1 VYGAQQRC
9 HEFENGSKKDHN
21 CHLSQC
27 FALVELRK
35 ERRRGFPLIRAQF
48 VRKTIKT
55 EGFFSGSLER
65 RIMKKIIIMNQ
76 SSSSRSSID
85 SFPRRQGELMTRPR
99 FVKDFDRR
107 HKCWFQMSVSNLSVS
122 NHVRFKPCRF
132 QTIAK

>member
-1 VYGAQQRC
+1 MISDDQSFAQDSFEFRADKKKPKNVYGAQQRC

-65 RIMKKIIIMNQ
+65 RIMKK
-76 SSSSRSSID
+76 
-85 SFPRRQGELMTRPR
+85 
-99 FVKDFDRR
+99 
-107 HKCWFQMSVSNLSVS
+107 
-122 NHVRFKPCRF
+122 
-132 QTIAK
+132 